1 MIQQTFRELL
11 PPFLFRMVKRL
22 YNINYSSK
30 NELYK
35 QMIKYLNYDHGY
47 YIELGA
53 YDGIAQSNTYL
64 LERKFKWKGLLIEPS
79 PNKYFECI
87 SNRNAD
93 NHIVCAACVSFNYKE
108 EFVKIK
114 YSGFFT
120 APVNVETDLKDIN
133 AHAATGAQYLSKNEK
148 VFEFGAKA
156 VTLNQLL
163 KEAGAPLII
172 DFLSLDVEGGEME
185 VLKGI
190 DYSVYKFKYMLIEC
204 RNFEKVNNY
213 LQSQGYV
220 FKEQMSRHD
229 YLFIPKTV

>member
-1 MIQQTFRELL
+1 MLQTALKNLL
-11 PPFLFRMVKRL
+11 PPFLFQALRKF
-22 YNINYSSK
+22 YNSHYSSK
-30 NELYK
+30 NDLYSK
-35 QMIKYLNYDHGY
+35 MSKYLNYDNGY

-53 YDGIAQSNTYL
+53 YDGIAQSNTYR
-64 LERKFKWKGLLIEPS
+64 LERKQYWKGLLIEPS

-87 SNRNAD
+87 NNRSVA
-93 NHIVCAACVSFNYKE
+93 NHIVCAACVSFDYKD

-120 APVNVETDLKDIN
+120 APVSVETDLTDLE
-133 AHAATGAQYLSKNEK
+133 AHAATGAQYLSKGEK

-156 VTLNQLL
+156 VTLTKLL
-163 KEAGAPLII
+163 KEANAPSHI

-190 DYSVYKFKYMLIEC
+190 DHTAYRFKYMLIEC
-204 RNFEKVNNY
+204 RNFEKVNSY
-213 LQSQGYV
+213 LERQRYR

-229 YLFIPKTV
+229 YLFVPVES